1 MQIIILLKK
10 DNNSTPKFIDGV
22 FSKFDK
28 LCNDNNLLTKVEIH
42 RYMESLII
50 DEFSFL
56 FNDKNKFMLGDID
69 TNLDI
74 SVRIFLIDYQES
86 LLLYVEK
93 LQNFLKKKIKKIIK
107 VLKIFSCM

>member
-1 MQIIILLKK
+1 
-10 DNNSTPKFIDGV
+10 
-22 FSKFDK
+22 
-28 LCNDNNLLTKVEIH
+28 
-42 RYMESLII
+42 MESLIV

-74 SVRIFLIDYQES
+74 SVRKFRIDYQES
-86 LLLYVEK
+86 LLLYVNK
-93 LQNFLKKKIKKIIK
+93 LQNFLKKIKKIIK

>member
-1 MQIIILLKK
+1 
-10 DNNSTPKFIDGV
+10 
-22 FSKFDK
+22 
-28 LCNDNNLLTKVEIH
+28 
-42 RYMESLII
+42 MESLIV

-74 SVRIFLIDYQES
+74 SVRKFLIDYQES
-86 LLLYVEK
+86 LLLYVDK
-93 LQNFLKKKIKKIIK
+93 LQNFLKKIKKIIK